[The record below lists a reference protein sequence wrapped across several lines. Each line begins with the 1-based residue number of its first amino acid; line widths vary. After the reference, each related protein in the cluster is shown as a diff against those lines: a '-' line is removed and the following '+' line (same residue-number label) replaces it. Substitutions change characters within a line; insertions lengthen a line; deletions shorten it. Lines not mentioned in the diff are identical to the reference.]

1 MKRNVHGLWL
11 VLFLLLPLTA
21 LSQEDTCSVPD
32 LYGTGLFLNQIIAA
46 DTAGTGWQG
55 AHGAAAWQNHT
66 RVYVLKKNGFYPYNA
81 QFNVLANRKL
91 VIRAEYANY
100 TIPALG
106 GNFRPQIY
114 GYPVAG
120 VPPGRFVNLNQTN
133 DTLILKNVSICGID
147 ESQLGTLDKNQGN
160 MIEIQGNGS
169 GSIYVDSCVLK
180 TTSGQIMQIGAS
192 SACHAFTVQLT
203 NSYVFDMG
211 FIGNSN
217 LGAGRGIDCRNSE
230 IDSLI
235 VENNTFINWQDRL
248 IRHYLS
254 NLPLHSFK
262 FNHNTVIN
270 GMSYCGMFCLGLID
284 SLGNGSF
291 QIKNNLFV
299 DNFALGPD
307 TDAVRQSE
315 FTDTPDS
322 DPVKGFKMSWIVVR
336 KNPTA
341 HITPWVISNNY
352 YAVSDSG
359 AAMRNLSSPYLHTPT
374 STLYPGAAEPIMT
387 SDMKRQL
394 AANGGDTTNAFKKI
408 IITPTKVPPLMTKI
422 IRWYNTVAGDGTGG
436 STSANVGAG
445 AGRLK
450 DGTNN
455 TPASH
460 FIHDVTKNVWV
471 YDYNRRTTAWY
482 MDSLDA
488 SYKASVN
495 LSTAASDG
503 KIVGSTLWSF
513 KGVVSAVE
521 AASGQVPEKFA
532 LNQNYP
538 NPFNPSTTFEYS
550 ITKSSQV
557 VLEVFNVLGQSVAR
571 LVDEQLNAGTYRMS
585 YDASQLSSGVYLY
598 RLTAGDFVQTKKMI
612 LMK

>member
-1 MKRNVHGLWL
+1 
-11 VLFLLLPLTA
+11 
-21 LSQEDTCSVPD
+21 
-32 LYGTGLFLNQIIAA
+32 
-46 DTAGTGWQG
+46 
-55 AHGAAAWQNHT
+55 
-66 RVYVLKKNGFYPYNA
+66 
-81 QFNVLANRKL
+81 
-91 VIRAEYANY
+91 
-100 TIPALG
+100 
-106 GNFRPQIY
+106 
-114 GYPVAG
+114 
-120 VPPGRFVNLNQTN
+120 
-133 DTLILKNVSICGID
+133 
-147 ESQLGTLDKNQGN
+147 

-169 GSIYVDSCVLK
+169 GSVYVDSCVLK
-180 TTSGQIMQIGAS
+180 TVSGQIMQIGAS
-192 SACHAFTVQLT
+192 SACHAFTVSLT

-230 IDSLI
+230 VDSLI
-235 VENNTFINWQDRL
+235 IENNTFINWQDRL
-248 IRHYLS
+248 VRHYLS

-262 FNHNTVIN
+262 FNHNTAIN
-270 GMSYCGMFCLGLID
+270 GMSYTGMFSLGLID

-299 DNFALGPD
+299 DNFAMGPD

-315 FTDTPDS
+315 STDSPDS

-336 KNPTA
+336 KNPTT

-352 YAVSDSG
+352 YAITDSG

-374 STLYPGAAEPIMT
+374 STLYPGGAEPIMT

-394 AANGGDTTNAFKKI
+394 AANGGDTTNAFRKI
-408 IITPTKVPPLMTKI
+408 NVAPTRVPPLMTKM

-436 STSANVGAG
+436 SSSSNVGAG

-460 FIHDVTKNVWV
+460 FIHDVAKNIWV

-482 MDSLDA
+482 MDSVDA

-495 LSTAASDG
+495 LAAAASDG
-503 KIVGSTLWSF
+503 KVIGSTLWSF
-513 KGVVSAVE
+513 QGVTGIEKTTS
-521 AASGQVPEKFA
+521 QVPEKFA
-532 LNQNYP
+532 LDQNYP
-538 NPFNPSTTFEYS
+538 NPFNPSTTLEYS
-550 ITKSSQV
+550 ISKSARI
-557 VLEVFNVLGQSVAR
+557 VLEVFNVLGESIER
-571 LVDEQLNAGTYRMS
+571 LVDQELAPGTYRTTF
-585 YDASQLSSGVYLY
+585 DASRLSSGVYLY